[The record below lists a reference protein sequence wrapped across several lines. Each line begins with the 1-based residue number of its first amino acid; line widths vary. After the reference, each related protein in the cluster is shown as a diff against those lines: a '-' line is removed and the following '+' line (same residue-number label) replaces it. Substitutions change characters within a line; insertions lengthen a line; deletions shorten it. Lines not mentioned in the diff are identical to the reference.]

1 MIITKGMAVFVY
13 SGRVFD
19 SSCNPKNDYIL
30 KYHDVTTICTFKNM
44 VLFASVSIRFHILNS
59 VSVVAS
65 ITKLGLC
72 I

>member
-13 SGRVFD
+13 NGRVFD

-30 KYHDVTTICTFKNM
+30 KYHNVTTICTF
-44 VLFASVSIRFHILNS
+44 FASVSIRFKILNS